1 MGSIDD
7 ESPPG
12 SWKKEIERMPWKFTQ
27 DQKVH
32 WALAELRI
40 RGLWTEASVLANEIN
55 VLKAEIENLRGTIS
69 QWKAKDGC
77 DK

>member
-1 MGSIDD
+1 MTTIDN

-12 SWKKEIERMPWKFTQ
+12 AWKSEIERMPWKFTQ

-40 RGLWTEASVLANEIN
+40 RGMWTEASILANEIN
-55 VLKAEIENLRGTIS
+55 ILKADLESVRETLS
-69 QWKAKDGC
+69 KWKAKDGC

>member
-1 MGSIDD
+1 MAVDE

-12 SWKKEIERMPWKFTQ
+12 AWKSEIERMPWKFTQ

-40 RGLWTEASVLANEIN
+40 RGMWTEASILANEIN
-55 VLKAEIENLRGTIS
+55 VLRAEIEHLRGE
-69 QWKAKDGC
+69 KK
-77 DK
+77 